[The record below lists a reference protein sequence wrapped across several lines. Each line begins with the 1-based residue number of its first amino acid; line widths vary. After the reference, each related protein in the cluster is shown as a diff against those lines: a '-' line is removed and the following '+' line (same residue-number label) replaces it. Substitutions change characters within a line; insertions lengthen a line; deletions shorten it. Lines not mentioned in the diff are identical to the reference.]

1 MGSAQRTEDS
11 TFNKLYFDCKIYNH
25 CVYLSEDIFGA
36 TAGNK
41 LQRAAGRQQ
50 RRGMQRHGADTVPH
64 LINHTARH
72 EPAAPAAPFLRSAYD
87 YFPSMKRA
95 LRYAPNS
102 AEAWGI
108 SYIYYHLALPIT
120 PTAAGY
126 RGKADAPPSRSISC
140 SPWPMRSAQ
149 WRRRMAR
156 EMGNSPAL
164 YHPRENHEGQDQ
176 SQAKE
181 RNIRSRF
188 SFVHCAPQTAWRC
201 AYSMP
206 IMGLFH
212 HEA

>member
-1 MGSAQRTEDS
+1 
-11 TFNKLYFDCKIYNH
+11 
-25 CVYLSEDIFGA
+25 
-36 TAGNK
+36 
-41 LQRAAGRQQ
+41 
-50 RRGMQRHGADTVPH
+50 MQRHGADTVPH

-95 LRYAPNS
+95 LRHAPNS

-126 RGKADAPPSRSISC
+126 RGKADAPPSQSISC

-156 EMGNSPAL
+156 GEMPP
-164 YHPRENHEGQDQ
+164 Y
-176 SQAKE
+176 SQH
-181 RNIRSRF
+181 RS
-188 SFVHCAPQTAWRC
+188 AWKGAWRST
-201 AYSMP
+201 AFGAHRIP
-206 IMGLFH
+206 DDDRGEEAHAPLLRNPPAGQAWVGLLLNLPQDRLAGGPAGRHGLPESAIRKIH
-212 HEA
+212 HLPSP